1 MFVGLSESQR
11 RETLGCVD
19 VAAWID
25 AAACVDVVACVDAAA
40 FFTKCI
46 YLEVLVSMLL
56 SNLKIKDGRVRVI
69 GLSDLERTK

>member
-19 VAAWID
+19 VVAW
-25 AAACVDVVACVDAAA
+25 VDAAA

-46 YLEVLVSMLL
+46 YLEVLVSILL
-56 SNLKIKDGRVRVI
+56 SNLKIKDGRVRIV